1 MIPTVDLAT
10 LLEYARFGY
19 VFPLAYRA
27 KKPMKDWE
35 YGKQAHLYRTQ
46 DPAVIKHWYNN
57 PIEANGRVFS
67 KRPGREHPW
76 AWIPEPV
83 IEEPVIIAVPLVVVV
98 ENPVVIAEP
107 VYDDF
112 DFDFNFE
119 PEPPAVIIQKK
130 PSKLGKKLK
139 VEAASEQAIAAL
151 RRPVVSSETMEGTQ
165 TTPDADLVA

>member
-1 MIPTVDLAT
+1 MTLGRMIEDGKLVRNAAG
-10 LLEYARFGY
+10 YA
-19 VFPLAYRA
+19 VPPPKEEPVVIA
-27 KKPMKDWE
+27 
-35 YGKQAHLYRTQ
+35 
-46 DPAVIKHWYNN
+46 AVEQI
-57 PIEANGRVFS
+57 VVV
-67 KRPGREHPW
+67 
-76 AWIPEPV
+76 PEPV

>member
-1 MIPTVDLAT
+1 MDLAT

-76 AWIPEPV
+76 AWIPDVCV
-83 IEEPVIIAVPLVVVV
+83 IDGDVKDGSPGL
-98 ENPVVIAEP
+98 
-107 VYDDF
+107 
-112 DFDFNFE
+112 
-119 PEPPAVIIQKK
+119 Q
-130 PSKLGKKLK
+130 S
-139 VEAASEQAIAAL
+139 IAAAGGL
-151 RRPVVSSETMEGTQ
+151 RKDNTRFVETPSHGFHWYFAADPTVPQRYENGWLPGVDIRYGKGLVLVPGSVVRKGSGELPGGCS
-165 TTPDADLVA
+165 P